1 MERGSRPFRLGFIDD
16 RAPGGRGTGASGLD
30 CGGHCGGGAR
40 GAGCSQNRVQLILLR
55 LAALPLPG
63 LLVLNSAVGLVMWLQ
78 LRPPLGPLGLGLLA
92 VFGAFCRLTAAA
104 MVNYLVGRLG

>member
-16 RAPGGRGTGASGLD
+16 RTPGGRGTGASCLD

-40 GAGCSQNRVQLILLR
+40 GAGCSQNRIQLILLR

-63 LLVLNSAVGLVMWLQ
+63 LLVLHSAVGLVMWLQ
-78 LRPPLGPLGLGLLA
+78 LRPPLDPLGLGLLA